1 MPQKTIDLEKTVGA
15 LCAADSSLAQVL
27 AELGFTEIVK
37 PIMLQTVGKVM
48 TLPKGARMRNLNLN
62 EVIQGLEAHG
72 YTVIGKPQEEQI

>member
-1 MPQKTIDLEKTVGA
+1 
-15 LCAADSSLAQVL
+15 
-27 AELGFTEIVK
+27 
-37 PIMLQTVGKVM
+37 VGKVM